1 MSYEELLK
9 EADKLGIIVKE
20 LDLKTRKGRCCGNK
34 IAIDKKLSI
43 KEKAGVL
50 AEELG
55 HFHKTVGDISNQKE
69 IANRKQELI
78 ARRWGYEKSVGI
90 IGLIN
95 AFNNNCRDAYEIAD
109 FLGVTKEYLD
119 ESIDY
124 FRCKYGTRYEIDEY
138 IIYFIPNFGIYKSF

>member
-1 MSYEELLK
+1 MSYEELLI

-34 IAIDKKLSI
+34 IAINKKISI

-55 HFHKTVGDISNQKE
+55 HFHKTVGNISNQKDL
-69 IANRKQELI
+69 ANRKQELI

-119 ESIDY
+119 EAIDY

>member
-1 MSYEELLK
+1 MSYEELLR

-95 AFNNNCRDAYEIAD
+95 AFNKNCRDAYEIAD

-124 FRCKYGTRYEIDEY
+124 FRCKYGARYEIDEY